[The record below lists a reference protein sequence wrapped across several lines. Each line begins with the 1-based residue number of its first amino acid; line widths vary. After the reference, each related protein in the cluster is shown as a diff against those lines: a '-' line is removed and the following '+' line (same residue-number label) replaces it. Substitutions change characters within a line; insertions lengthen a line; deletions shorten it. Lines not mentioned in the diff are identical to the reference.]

1 MRDVKAVGD
10 GRLDTWEAVRMNER
24 SYWDQFLKTGRV
36 EDYLQYRNQIQER
49 MRSGTGRSYTR
60 AARLLRPSV
69 QRRRDRM
76 GNNMQD
82 RIKVL
87 GIVLK
92 AEPIGEYDRRVVILT
107 REKGKISAF
116 ARGARKPTSAFLAP
130 TSPFTFGTFELYAGR
145 NSYSVCDISADC
157 YFEEL
162 RQDFEGAYYGM
173 YFLELADYCTR
184 ENNDE
189 REVLKL
195 LYQSLRA
202 LTVKSI
208 PRQACAMHLRNPA
221 DCGKREF
228 PGLPQGNFSETAL
241 YAVEFIAGT
250 PVEKLYTFTLK
261 EEVLAELV
269 QIAEKYRR
277 DFLPGEFHT
286 LEILETL

>member
-1 MRDVKAVGD
+1 
-10 GRLDTWEAVRMNER
+10 MNYLETIEKLHP
-24 SYWDQFLKTGRV
+24 DIVHHFLQTGECKGIPEENQLFLKQMQWAA
-36 EDYLQYRNQIQER
+36 EIYEYERNI
-49 MRSGTGRSYTR
+49 SR

-208 PRQACAMHLRNPA
+208 PRRLVRCIYEIRLIVAN
-221 DCGKREF
+221 GEF

>member
-1 MRDVKAVGD
+1 
-10 GRLDTWEAVRMNER
+10 
-24 SYWDQFLKTGRV
+24 
-36 EDYLQYRNQIQER
+36 

-116 ARGARKPTSAFLAP
+116 ARGARKTTSAFLAP

-145 NSYSVCDISADC
+145 SSYSVCDISADC

-208 PRQACAMHLRNPA
+208 PRRLVRCIYEIRLIVAN
-221 DCGKREF
+221 GEF

>member
-1 MRDVKAVGD
+1 M
-10 GRLDTWEAVRMNER
+10 
-24 SYWDQFLKTGRV
+24 
-36 EDYLQYRNQIQER
+36 
-49 MRSGTGRSYTR
+49 
-60 AARLLRPSV
+60 
-69 QRRRDRM
+69 
-76 GNNMQD
+76 
-82 RIKVL
+82 
-87 GIVLK
+87 
-92 AEPIGEYDRRVVILT
+92 ILT

-208 PRQACAMHLRNPA
+208 PRRLVRCIYEIRLIVAN
-221 DCGKREF
+221 GEF
-228 PGLPQGNFSETAL
+228 PGA
-241 YAVEFIAGT
+241 AAGQFFRNG
-250 PVEKLYTFTLK
+250 V
-261 EEVLAELV
+261 VCSR
-269 QIAEKYRR
+269 IYRR
-277 DFLPGEFHT
+277 DARGKALHIYLKRRSACRACADCRKIPEGFSSG
-286 LEILETL
+286 

>member
-1 MRDVKAVGD
+1 
-10 GRLDTWEAVRMNER
+10 
-24 SYWDQFLKTGRV
+24 
-36 EDYLQYRNQIQER
+36 
-49 MRSGTGRSYTR
+49 MRSGTGRSHTR
-60 AARLLRPSV
+60 AARLLRPSA

-107 REKGKISAF
+107 GKKEKYPLLQGEPESRQALF
-116 ARGARKPTSAFLAP
+116 WLLPVR
-130 TSPFTFGTFELYAGR
+130 FTFGTFELYAGR

-208 PRQACAMHLRNPA
+208 PRRLVRCIYEIRLIVAN
-221 DCGKREF
+221 GEF

-269 QIAEKYRR
+269 KIAEKYRR

>member
-1 MRDVKAVGD
+1 
-10 GRLDTWEAVRMNER
+10 MNER

-49 MRSGTGRSYTR
+49 NALRNR
-60 AARLLRPSV
+60 AKLHESSSFTSSFRA
-69 QRRRDRM
+69 RRRDRM
-76 GNNMQD
+76 ENNMQD

-208 PRQACAMHLRNPA
+208 PRRLVRCIYEIRLIVAN
-221 DCGKREF
+221 GEF

>member
-1 MRDVKAVGD
+1 
-10 GRLDTWEAVRMNER
+10 
-24 SYWDQFLKTGRV
+24 
-36 EDYLQYRNQIQER
+36 
-49 MRSGTGRSYTR
+49 
-60 AARLLRPSV
+60 
-69 QRRRDRM
+69 
-76 GNNMQD
+76 MQD

-145 NSYSVCDISADC
+145 
-157 YFEEL
+157 
-162 RQDFEGAYYGM
+162 QDFEGAYYGM

-208 PRQACAMHLRNPA
+208 PRRLVRCIYEIRLIVAN
-221 DCGKREF
+221 GEF

-286 LEILETL
+286 MEILETL

>member
-1 MRDVKAVGD
+1 
-10 GRLDTWEAVRMNER
+10 
-24 SYWDQFLKTGRV
+24 
-36 EDYLQYRNQIQER
+36 
-49 MRSGTGRSYTR
+49 
-60 AARLLRPSV
+60 
-69 QRRRDRM
+69 
-76 GNNMQD
+76 
-82 RIKVL
+82 
-87 GIVLK
+87 
-92 AEPIGEYDRRVVILT
+92 
-107 REKGKISAF
+107 
-116 ARGARKPTSAFLAP
+116 
-130 TSPFTFGTFELYAGR
+130 
-145 NSYSVCDISADC
+145 
-157 YFEEL
+157 
-162 RQDFEGAYYGM
+162 M

-208 PRQACAMHLRNPA
+208 PRRLVRCIYEIRLIVAN
-221 DCGKREF
+221 GEF
-228 PGLPQGNFSETAL
+228 PGLPQGNFSKTAL

-261 EEVLAELV
+261 EGVLAELV

>member
-1 MRDVKAVGD
+1 
-10 GRLDTWEAVRMNER
+10 
-24 SYWDQFLKTGRV
+24 
-36 EDYLQYRNQIQER
+36 
-49 MRSGTGRSYTR
+49 
-60 AARLLRPSV
+60 
-69 QRRRDRM
+69 
-76 GNNMQD
+76 MQD

-208 PRQACAMHLRNPA
+208 PRRLVRCIYEIRLIVAN
-221 DCGKREF
+221 GEF

-241 YAVEFIAGT
+241 YAVEFIAGNARG
-250 PVEKLYTFTLK
+250 KALHIYLK
-261 EEVLAELV
+261 
-269 QIAEKYRR
+269 RR
-277 DFLPGEFHT
+277 SACRACADCRKIPEGFSSG
-286 LEILETL
+286 

>member
-36 EDYLQYRNQIQER
+36 EDYLQYRNQIQARNALRNRAKSHESSSFTSSFR
-49 MRSGTGRSYTR
+49 RKGAGTGWGTTC
-60 AARLLRPSV
+60 
-69 QRRRDRM
+69 
-76 GNNMQD
+76 
-82 RIKVL
+82 RIGSKCS

-145 NSYSVCDISADC
+145 NSYSVCDISANC

-189 REVLKL
+189 REV
-195 LYQSLRA
+195 
-202 LTVKSI
+202 
-208 PRQACAMHLRNPA
+208 
-221 DCGKREF
+221 
-228 PGLPQGNFSETAL
+228 
-241 YAVEFIAGT
+241 
-250 PVEKLYTFTLK
+250 
-261 EEVLAELV
+261 
-269 QIAEKYRR
+269 
-277 DFLPGEFHT
+277 
-286 LEILETL
+286 

>member
-1 MRDVKAVGD
+1 
-10 GRLDTWEAVRMNER
+10 
-24 SYWDQFLKTGRV
+24 
-36 EDYLQYRNQIQER
+36 
-49 MRSGTGRSYTR
+49 
-60 AARLLRPSV
+60 
-69 QRRRDRM
+69 M

-208 PRQACAMHLRNPA
+208 PRR
-221 DCGKREF
+221 
-228 PGLPQGNFSETAL
+228 
-241 YAVEFIAGT
+241 
-250 PVEKLYTFTLK
+250 
-261 EEVLAELV
+261 LV
-269 QIAEKYRR
+269 RCIYEIRLIVAN
-277 DFLPGEFHT
+277 GEF
-286 LEILETL
+286 ENIRNAILEAREKVATTVNFAMVSAYRNILYQLFSINRTITTHCFM

>member
-1 MRDVKAVGD
+1 M
-10 GRLDTWEAVRMNER
+10 E
-24 SYWDQFLKTGRV
+24 
-36 EDYLQYRNQIQER
+36 
-49 MRSGTGRSYTR
+49 
-60 AARLLRPSV
+60 
-69 QRRRDRM
+69 
-76 GNNMQD
+76 NNMQD

-195 LYQSLRA
+195 LYQSRG
-202 LTVKSI
+202 I
-208 PRQACAMHLRNPA
+208 PGAAAGQ
-221 DCGKREF
+221 F
-228 PGLPQGNFSETAL
+228 FGNG
-241 YAVEFIAGT
+241 AVCSRI
-250 PVEKLYTFTLK
+250 
-261 EEVLAELV
+261 
-269 QIAEKYRR
+269 YRR
-277 DFLPGEFHT
+277 DARGKALHIYLKRRSACRACEDCRKIPEGFSSG
-286 LEILETL
+286 

>member
-1 MRDVKAVGD
+1 
-10 GRLDTWEAVRMNER
+10 
-24 SYWDQFLKTGRV
+24 
-36 EDYLQYRNQIQER
+36 
-49 MRSGTGRSYTR
+49 
-60 AARLLRPSV
+60 
-69 QRRRDRM
+69 
-76 GNNMQD
+76 MQD

-195 LYQSLRA
+195 LYQSGA
-202 LTVKSI
+202 DGKKH
-208 PRQACAMHLRNPA
+208 PAQACAMHLRNPA
-221 DCGKREF
+221 DCGKRGI
-228 PGLPQGNFSETAL
+228 PGAAAGQFFGNG
-241 YAVEFIAGT
+241 AVCSRI
-250 PVEKLYTFTLK
+250 
-261 EEVLAELV
+261 
-269 QIAEKYRR
+269 YRR
-277 DFLPGEFHT
+277 DARGKALHIYLKRRSACRACADCRKIPEGFSSG
-286 LEILETL
+286 

>member
-1 MRDVKAVGD
+1 MQELLTV
-10 GRLDTWEAVRMNER
+10 
-24 SYWDQFLKTGRV
+24 TG
-36 EDYLQYRNQIQER
+36 LI
-49 MRSGTGRSYTR
+49 
-60 AARLLRPSV
+60 
-69 QRRRDRM
+69 
-76 GNNMQD
+76 
-82 RIKVL
+82 
-87 GIVLK
+87 LK

-107 REKGKISAF
+107 KERGKIAAF
-116 ARGARKPTSAFLAP
+116 ARGARKQNNRFMASTN
-130 TSPFTFGTFELYAGR
+130 PFSFGEFRLYAGR
-145 NSYSVCDISADC
+145 SSYTLAETFISN
-157 YFEEL
+157 YFEGL
-162 RQDFEGAYYGM
+162 RSDYEGAYYGM

-208 PRQACAMHLRNPA
+208 PRRLVRCIYEIRLIVAN
-221 DCGKREF
+221 GEF